1 MGMSKGYRTQLLDF
15 SKLLITDFNLMV
27 SQTRIGFHKKD
38 QVKEKEKSFNAN
50 AQQKHGSTIS
60 DCYTIDECDG
70 QLISLE
76 IYVHEAITGTNLA
89 MRLFDNTI
97 FFSQ

>member
-1 MGMSKGYRTQLLDF
+1 MYNCFMYNCTIINWFVFHFGTGKMGMSKGYRTQLLDF

-50 AQQKHGSTIS
+50 A
-60 DCYTIDECDG
+60 
-70 QLISLE
+70 
-76 IYVHEAITGTNLA
+76 
-89 MRLFDNTI
+89 
-97 FFSQ
+97 